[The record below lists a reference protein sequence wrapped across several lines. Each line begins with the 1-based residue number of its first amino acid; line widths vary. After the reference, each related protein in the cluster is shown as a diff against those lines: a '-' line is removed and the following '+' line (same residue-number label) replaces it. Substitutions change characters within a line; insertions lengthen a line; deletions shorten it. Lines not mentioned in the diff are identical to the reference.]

1 MKTVKLSGRNAKL
14 LDNPHVFEQ
23 CTQYTDLLL
32 VDDCDQYLN
41 LGPFYDIIT
50 SDLTVNP
57 KNNHVFTIGYEDAP
71 KIALTTNYVPK
82 DFDPS
87 TEARSLYMVFSDWYH
102 QKTEDNDYR
111 ETRSISD
118 DFGKT
123 LYAYDYSEDEW
134 NADLNFWLQCCRV
147 YMSLKDTGIKPQG
160 VDGRQLRGLG

>member
-118 DFGKT
+118 DLAKLYT
-123 LYAYDYSEDEW
+123 LTTTARTSGMLISTSGCS
-134 NADLNFWLQCCRV
+134 AAVFTCHLRTLALNRSHLWR
-147 YMSLKDTGIKPQG
+147 I
-160 VDGRQLRGLG
+160 